1 MLKWLLLG
9 VYSLSSADFV
19 FWSELN
25 SCAFKHAQQLLNWAK
40 KALDTIKGTQSC
52 SKNFQYVLKHS
63 FLTYIP
69 TLKIFFSLFSPRKLQ
84 NSEKARNSE
93 AKIRVTRTTTQ
104 TENHV
109 TQHETG
115 PNSASIVDQNSRQ
128 SWTKNGV
135 NRGPNIV
142 SIGELNQQQSSQ
154 HLLKLGQN
162 NTSLQFKTKIL
173 IDVIFRSR
181 AVIRV
186 TFSKKLEANKK
197 QKRDQITQLK

>member
-1 MLKWLLLG
+1 MAYK
-9 VYSLSSADFV
+9 ADR
-19 FWSELN
+19 N
-25 SCAFKHAQQLLNWAK
+25 YAFK
-40 KALDTIKGTQSC
+40 GTLSC

-69 TLKIFFSLFSPRKLQ
+69 AIKFFFSLFSPLKQQ

-93 AKIRVTRTTTQ
+93 AKIRVTRTTTW
-104 TENHV
+104 TENYV
-109 TQHETG
+109 TQHEPG
-115 PNSASIVDQNSRQ
+115 PNLASIVDQNSRQ

-135 NRGPNIV
+135 NRGPKMV

-162 NTSLQFKTKIL
+162 NTSLQLKTKIL
-173 IDVIFRSR
+173 IDVTSRSR

-186 TFSKKLEANKK
+186 TSLLLRNWKLTKKRNVIK
-197 QKRDQITQLK
+197 